1 MRWHLTA
8 GGVMLAGQ
16 AGWHQDR
23 QACREVISDG
33 EGLVQQWWV
42 TQLTRLGIPG
52 PLAQAEAGRV
62 SWHQI
67 ARLARRGCAVALAV
81 HVDR

>member
-1 MRWHLTA
+1 M
-8 GGVMLAGQ
+8 
-16 AGWHQDR
+16 
-23 QACREVISDG
+23 
-33 EGLVQQWWV
+33 QQWWV

-62 SWHQI
+62 GWHQI

-81 HVDR
+81 RIAR

>member
-1 MRWHLTA
+1 M
-8 GGVMLAGQ
+8 
-16 AGWHQDR
+16 
-23 QACREVISDG
+23 
-33 EGLVQQWWV
+33 QQWQV
-42 TQLTRLGIPG
+42 TQLTRLGIPE

-62 SWHQI
+62 GWHQI